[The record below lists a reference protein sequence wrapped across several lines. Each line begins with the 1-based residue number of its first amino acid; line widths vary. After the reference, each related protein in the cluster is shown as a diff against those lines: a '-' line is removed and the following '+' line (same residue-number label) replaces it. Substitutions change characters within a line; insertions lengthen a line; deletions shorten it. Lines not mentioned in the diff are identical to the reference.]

1 MMYGSDL
8 QPPRRKLHQANA
20 KLSKVLIEVV
30 RCTIG
35 TEELIGQKISARIK
49 MPQSAT
55 YQRSSTGN
63 KDAQESGLLTLHI
76 F

>member
-1 MMYGSDL
+1 MYYVSDL
-8 QPPRRKLHQANA
+8 HFPRRKLHQANA

-35 TEELIGQKISARIK
+35 TEELIGQKISARVK
-49 MPQSAT
+49 MPQVAT
-55 YQRSSTGN
+55 YESFTGN

-76 F
+76 I